1 MQAGREIR
9 VMVLPDVID
18 DDAMVLLSRD
28 IAKEIEQL
36 ASSAETNAATAQQ
49 VSAVVQEQTAAM
61 ASVATSSQHLADVG
75 ERLKESLRR
84 FEI

>member
-1 MQAGREIR
+1 MN
-9 VMVLPDVID
+9 
-18 DDAMVLLSRD
+18 
-28 IAKEIEQL
+28 
-36 ASSAETNAATAQQ
+36 ASSAEQ

>member
-1 MQAGREIR
+1 
-9 VMVLPDVID
+9 
-18 DDAMVLLSRD
+18 
-28 IAKEIEQL
+28 
-36 ASSAETNAATAQQ
+36 

-61 ASVATSSQHLADVG
+61 ASVASSSQHLADVG